1 VAGELNTEVQ
11 DDAAGCRALAEYL
24 RKVAKSADEANQVF
38 TRVQTDSE
46 HLWTGRAGMAFR
58 AAQEPNARDS
68 NEVGKA
74 AATYAVAL
82 DAFAADID
90 TVKARM
96 SQARDVARQAGLITT
111 STVILPPGPGPSP
124 HQTNGVPQTSNA
136 FLPPQTVQQLAEH
149 QQKQRTF
156 EEVSGTVADARRIQA
171 EAHNE
176 LETAVED
183 PLATLKTTKT
193 WTMFVVGNG
202 LSYVK
207 ASQTTANDL
216 VKQADALDAKALEYQ
231 RKAWETDDPLLQRQ
245 YAASYEGFQREAVR
259 AQSLSETLQRPI
271 DAIPEGV
278 RQRIEM
284 NPGNSLEGETGWL
297 KLGKGA
303 ARGVPLIGTGLT
315 VASGVTD
322 WAMGKPAGQA
332 AGETTG
338 SLAGGVVGGMAGAES
353 GAAIGGAMGTVVPI
367 AGNAAG
373 AAIGGVVGGV
383 AGGIIGSLS
392 GTQAADNLMGVKQ

>member
-1 VAGELNTEVQ
+1 MAGELNTEVQ

-24 RKVAKSADEANQVF
+24 RKVAKSADEANKVF
-38 TRVQTDSE
+38 TRVQADSE

-124 HQTNGVPQTSNA
+124 KTNRAPQAPDTS
-136 FLPPQTVQQLAEH
+136 LPPQTVQQLADH
-149 QQKQRTF
+149 QQKQHTF

-171 EAHNE
+171 EAHNK

-183 PLATLKTTKT
+183 PLATLKATKT

-207 ASQTTANDL
+207 ASQTTVNDL
-216 VKQADALDAKALEYQ
+216 VKHADALDAKAEEYQ
-231 RKAWETDDPLLQRQ
+231 AKAWQTDDPLLQRQ

-259 AQSLSETLQRPI
+259 AQNVSEKLQRPI
-271 DAIPEGV
+271 DFIPEGV
-278 RQRIEM
+278 RQKIEM
-284 NPGNSLEGETGWL
+284 NAGNSLEGETGWL

-315 VASGVTD
+315 VVSGVAD